1 MMLEVDFMS
10 QEGNYEAALSQIE
23 EIISLSDGDDAIPY
37 VFKANTL
44 AQKVLLLLSV
54 LF

>member
-10 QEGNYEAALSQIE
+10 QEGNYDGAINQIE
-23 EIISLSDGDDAIPY
+23 EIINLSEGDDAIPY

-44 AQKVLLLLSV
+44 AQKVFFIV
-54 LF
+54 LK